1 MSVLTAE
8 KAERILSDAPE
19 QHHFRLHMGTNI
31 RNLKEL
37 AEALE
42 IMADRTFFHHVGDGK
57 NDFSS
62 WIKEVVGDPELAEK
76 IKKLD
81 SKNAMV
87 KTVRSRLHYLET
99 KPSEYEILKN
109 DFMRMG
115 INDFAVGALVG
126 FIVGVIIAA
135 VL

>member
-62 WIKEVVGDPELAEK
+62 WIRDVFHDQKLAND
-76 IKKLD
+76 LLS
-81 SKNAMV
+81 SKNKESAAS
-87 KTVRSRLHYLET
+87 KLRSRIN
-99 KPSEYEILKN
+99 SLKKK
-109 DFMRMG
+109 
-115 INDFAVGALVG
+115 AS
-126 FIVGVIIAA
+126 
-135 VL
+135 